1 MARSTSSNQ
10 TSAQHVRG
18 GITKAKNAV
27 RAT

>member
-18 GITKAKNAV
+18 GIT
-27 RAT
+27 